1 MTFFLGFFWRVKPK
15 KSVKGGMIQRRKKRI
30 EGVEERTRN
39 EKGRRVGRGSKREN
53 VKEKG
58 RRVGR
63 GSKRENVKEEE
74 MESGKREWKK
84 KGKKEKKGKGK
95 WG

>member
-39 EKGRRVGRGSKREN
+39 EKGM
-53 VKEKG
+53 
-58 RRVGR
+58 RVGR

-74 MESGKREWKK
+74 MESGKRGWKK
-84 KGKKEKKGKGK
+84 KRKERKKRKGKVGVNQK
-95 WG
+95 